1 METRTKTAFVLGGG
15 GLLGANE
22 VGMLRALLERAV
34 MPELIVG
41 TSIGAL
47 NGAVLAA
54 DPSLK
59 GVARLAGLWGS
70 VEDSGIFSGSM
81 FGRITTLAR
90 TRTHAHPGEPLRE
103 LIEKQLTVTRIE
115 ELMIEFQCVAAS
127 IERAAEHWFT
137 EGPIADA
144 VLASSA
150 VPGLLPP
157 VRIGDEHFFDGG
169 LVNSIPVDRAVSL
182 GANLIFVLQVGR
194 IEQPLTVP
202 TKAWE
207 VGLVAFEIARRHR
220 FADEMKS
227 LPPDVTAH
235 VLPSGEEVRYN
246 DLKQQLRYS
255 DTSKVGDRIERAYV
269 ASSRF
274 LDELGVRG

>member
-1 METRTKTAFVLGGG
+1 M
-15 GLLGANE
+15 
-22 VGMLRALLERAV
+22 
-34 MPELIVG
+34 
-41 TSIGAL
+41 
-47 NGAVLAA
+47 
-54 DPSLK
+54 
-59 GVARLAGLWGS
+59 
-70 VEDSGIFSGSM
+70 
-81 FGRITTLAR
+81 
-90 TRTHAHPGEPLRE
+90 
-103 LIEKQLTVTRIE
+103 
-115 ELMIEFQCVAAS
+115 
-127 IERAAEHWFT
+127 
-137 EGPIADA
+137 
-144 VLASSA
+144 
-150 VPGLLPP
+150 
-157 VRIGDEHFFDGG
+157 
-169 LVNSIPVDRAVSL
+169 SL

>member
-1 METRTKTAFVLGGG
+1 V
-15 GLLGANE
+15 
-22 VGMLRALLERAV
+22 
-34 MPELIVG
+34 PDLIVG

-54 DPSLK
+54 DPSLE
-59 GVARLAGLWGS
+59 GVARLADLWGS
-70 VEDSGIFSGSM
+70 VERSGVFSGSM
-81 FGRITTLAR
+81 LGRIATFAR
-90 TRTHAHPGEPLRE
+90 TRTHAHAGEPLRE
-103 LIEKQLTVTRIE
+103 LIEKRLTVTRIE
-115 ELMIEFQCVAAS
+115 DLKIEFQCVAAS
-127 IERAAEHWFT
+127 IELAAEHWFT

-182 GANLIFVLQVGR
+182 GASLIFVLQVGR

-220 FADEMKS
+220 FAEEMKS
-227 LPPDVTAH
+227 LPSGVTAH
-235 VLPSGEEVRYN
+235 VLPSGEELHYN

-255 DTSKVGDRIERAYV
+255 DASKVEARIERGYA
-269 ASSRF
+269 ASSAF
-274 LDELGVRG
+274 LDELGVSG